1 MLAMTCLRITIATMT
16 LVLSGACSKKAAAV
30 KQPTPS
36 APAASV
42 AAAPPPEPEKTATS
56 PNLDISD
63 AVAKGC
69 QLRISSR
76 FEAPRFEYDNA
87 DLQPQ
92 DREVLEQIATCL
104 TKGPLRGKQV
114 QLIGRADPRGTEEY
128 NLALGSRRAESVSA
142 FLARLGVP
150 TAQLALSTR
159 GAIDATGTEES
170 GWQQD
175 RRVDLELRP

>member
-1 MLAMTCLRITIATMT
+1 MNRLRITIATAA
-16 LVLSGACSKKAAAV
+16 LVGSGACSKKATTV
-30 KQPTPS
+30 KQPT
-36 APAASV
+36 ASIPT
-42 AAAPPPEPEKTATS
+42 ASIAEPPRPEPQKSATS
-56 PNLDISD
+56 PGLEVSD
-63 AVAKGC
+63 AVARGC
-69 QLRISSR
+69 QLRISNR
-76 FEAPRFEYDNA
+76 LEAPRFGYDDV

-104 TKGPLRGKQV
+104 TTGPLRGKQV

-142 FLARLGVP
+142 FLERLGVP
-150 TAQLALSTR
+150 GAQLASTTR
-159 GAIDATGTEES
+159 GDIDAAGTDES